1 MMKMENIKKFV
12 KKSLSTQ
19 KGRTTAAAVTMIPTT
34 TFIGGAVGFW
44 KAVGETSFNL
54 AAPISYPLSGYA
66 IGKGMEYC
74 LNIAG
79 ETDPTAEQMA
89 KVPFG
94 KVIGVTRSLLIPL
107 APLKVATAW
116 MAIPKGLILGFA
128 AGVSGTWAFHEAQV
142 LDPEA
147 AQEEVDSYVDNVIEF
162 VDGLKKVA

>member
-1 MMKMENIKKFV
+1 MESIKKFV

-19 KGRTTAAAVTMIPTT
+19 KGRTTAAAMVVIPTT
-34 TFIGGAVGFW
+34 TFIGGTFGFW
-44 KAVGETSFNL
+44 KAVGETSFAL
-54 AAPISYPLSGYA
+54 TAPVTYPLSGYA

-79 ETDPTAEQMA
+79 EDDATAKQMS

-94 KVIGVTRSLLIPL
+94 KIVGTTRTLLIPL

-116 MAIPKGLILGFA
+116 TAIPKGLVTGFA

-147 AQEEVDSYVDNVIEF
+147 AQEEVDSYVDTVVDF
-162 VDGLKKVA
+162 VDSIKNAA